1 MYLAYQNGV
10 VLHCCSD
17 LKIITDLLFIEQRKE
32 FTIQPTDSSAFL
44 AGCST
49 TDIFKIYLQLGG
61 NSSLFKTAKEII
73 EQRQQL
79 IQKCRELVLARKGIK
94 YNGFEIEMQAAWVE
108 RKLAEGHKN
117 CGYRYKQG
125 SNIPVKMPV

>member
-32 FTIQPTDSSAFL
+32 FTIQPTNSSAFL

-49 TDIFKIYLQLGG
+49 TDIFKIYLGLGG
-61 NSSLFKTAKEII
+61 NSSSFKTAAEVVQNRK
-73 EQRQQL
+73 QL
-79 IQKCRELVLARKGIK
+79 IQKCRELVLMRKNIK
-94 YNGFEIEMQAAWVE
+94 LNRFEIEMQAAWVE
-108 RKLAEGHKN
+108 RKLAEGKLN
-117 CGYRYKQG
+117 CSYRYKQG